1 MFESFKSSNRGDP
14 IDGPVSRERSI
25 GDIFKDMVSNIQEIV
40 RCEIRLVK
48 ADIKQEAGRYL
59 VEALRY
65 LPHAR
70 LLLAGTAVGVFGV
83 GFLLLSAVYGL
94 ALVMPIWAAAALIGF
109 VLSIASTVMINTG
122 LGHWRKLYSVKT
134 EIKETIKENTTWS
147 NHPAK

>member
-1 MFESFKSSNRGDP
+1 
-14 IDGPVSRERSI
+14 
-25 GDIFKDMVSNIQEIV
+25 MVSNIQEIV

-48 ADIKQEAGRYL
+48 ADIKQDAERYQL
-59 VEALRY
+59 EALRY

-70 LLLAGTAVGVFGV
+70 LLLAGTAVGAFGV

-94 ALVMPIWAAAALIGF
+94 ALVMPIWAAAALIGL